1 MLFTTEPEVGTGL
14 AAAVTDRGD
23 RGPTKLMVR
32 LLQTDPVLGD
42 VDGNLA
48 HLDALVG
55 SATRCD
61 LVVAPELATHGYH
74 LTEVPDALPLQPDD
88 ARLLALGTQGPVVVT
103 GFAEAFR
110 HYSFNSAAL
119 LNAGDATVQRKIY
132 LPTYRGWEERKH
144 FRPGGQVRCHDVLN
158 TRLSVLICNDL
169 WQPPIPWLAV
179 YGGAEVLVVPVSSAS
194 TDVGVPTAR
203 AWEILLLH
211 AAIVLQ
217 SFVVFV
223 NRCGSENQRDF
234 WGGSRVIHP
243 SGEVIG
249 QLGSEPGE
257 LDCLID
263 LEELRVLRRRWPL
276 LQESRADVVA
286 REAAR
291 LAAEEF

>member
-1 MLFTTEPEVGTGL
+1 
-14 AAAVTDRGD
+14 
-23 RGPTKLMVR
+23 MVR

-110 HYSFNSAAL
+110 HHSFNSAAL